1 MPFKNILKLEK
12 YRYYIFL
19 EMLRKKK
26 TIHSK
31 EGIITISFTKKKN
44 KSKPKH
50 FPRIILQPRIIVHN
64 QIIKKKN

>member
-1 MPFKNILKLEK
+1 MPYKNILKLEK
-12 YRYYIFL
+12 YRYYHS
-19 EMLRKKK
+19 RNAKKKKK